1 MTSTNTNFT
10 QQAVS
15 KFQNLNADDRLA
27 VLALLFTQISE
38 EVPASALNCMPSDGT
53 ADLVAEIQNL
63 SHSEQISALRNLQN
77 QSEGGDTGISTDNY
91 ASMDAECKLAFWYHL
106 AQNLGGS
113 VVGIPH
119 DYIPSEAAA
128 EVLDLFQMDSTE
140 EIMTFMQRVLSKA

>member
-10 QQAVS
+10 EQAVS

-53 ADLVAEIQNL
+53 AELVEEIQKL
-63 SHSEQISALRNLQN
+63 PHSEQISALRNLQN
-77 QSEGGDTGISTDNY
+77 QSEGGDTGISTDSY

-119 DYIPSEAAA
+119 DYIPSEPAA